1 MAVAKI
7 HAIKS
12 TLSKAIDYITD
23 PDKTIL
29 RDGTQLV
36 SSFGCATETAAVE
49 FNLTS
54 NLAKEIK
61 GDYSKT
67 GGSNNLAYHMV
78 QSFSI
83 SDNEKVTPEQIH
95 ELGKKFAEEF
105 LQGNHEYV
113 IATHIDKGHIHNH
126 IIFNSTSFKNYKK
139 FRSEPYK
146 TVAKIREISDKICE
160 ENGLSVIQNK
170 GVGKS
175 YKEWQ
180 ITKNGEITW
189 KDTIKNK
196 IDEIIPNVKSYKEF
210 VSQMKVAGFTVKEGK
225 HIAFKA
231 PEQERYVRGKRI
243 GENYTKE
250 KIVERIKSEKAKSV
264 EKNTT
269 IIIDKKLIYKTLT
282 DGFILNVPNQNYL
295 VYFNAD
301 TAQLNENNVVANL
314 DSNEYTIL
322 NNDLTPAGKISSE
335 RLLSAYNGITTVS
348 VQQNE
353 NGEIPLSEYLNS
365 RSNERK
371 EILHKAAQA
380 IAYSRSEGVI
390 YYSDYDKR
398 ISELK
403 AQSDETKHTLMK
415 LDDTV
420 IDIKNIGKLLVTY
433 QKYLPVKQELNRLKF
448 AKFTRKKYENK
459 HQLDLA
465 SFNYAVEQ
473 LKKLGIEPEKTNKDD
488 LIATIKENEK
498 TIRDIEKRANAIFER
513 IEKLNNAQNTVDEF
527 INRRDETQ
535 QTQKRLAKTR
545 NNKNE
550 INI

>member
-1 MAVAKI
+1 MAIAKI

-12 TLSKAIDYITD
+12 TLEKAIDYIIN
-23 PDKTIL
+23 PEKTTMP
-29 RDGTQLV
+29 DGTQLV
-36 SSFGCATETAAVE
+36 SSFGCATETAAIE

-61 GDYSKT
+61 GDYTKT
-67 GGSNNLAYHMV
+67 GGADNVAYHMV
-78 QSFSI
+78 QSFAI

-95 ELGKKFAEEF
+95 ELGKKFADEF

-126 IIFNSTSFKNYKK
+126 IIFNSTSFKDYKK

-146 TVAKIREISDKICE
+146 TVAKMREISDKICK
-160 ENGLSVIQNK
+160 ENGLSVVQNI

-180 ITKNGEITW
+180 ITKNGGITW

-196 IDEIIPNVKSYKEF
+196 IDELIPQVKSYTEF
-210 VSQMKVAGFTVKEGK
+210 VQQMKKSGFDVKEGK
-225 HIAFKA
+225 HIAFRA

-250 KIVERIKSEKAKSV
+250 KIIERIKSEKAKSV

-269 IIIDKKLIYKTLT
+269 ITIDKKFIFKTLT
-282 DGFILNVPNQNYL
+282 DGFILNVPNQDYL
-295 VYFNAD
+295 VYFNAE
-301 TAQLNENNVVANL
+301 TALLNDNKDVVAHL
-314 DSNEYTIL
+314 TANEYSIL
-322 NNDLTPAGKISSE
+322 NNDLTTAGTISSE
-335 RLLSAYNGITTVS
+335 KLLSAYNSIS
-348 VQQNE
+348 PVQQNE
-353 NGEIPLSEYLNS
+353 YGEVPLSEYLNN
-365 RSNERK
+365 RRNERK

-390 YYSDYDKR
+390 YYSDYNKR
-398 ISELK
+398 ITELK
-403 AQSDETKHTLMK
+403 DKSYEIKHTLMK

-420 IDIKNIGKLLVTY
+420 ADIKNIGKLIVAY
-433 QKYLPVKQELNRLKF
+433 QKYLPVKQELDRLKF
-448 AKFTRKKYENK
+448 AKLTRKKYENK
-459 HQLDLA
+459 HKLDLA
-465 SFNYAVEQ
+465 SFNYALEQ
-473 LKKLGIEPEKTNKDD
+473 LNKIGIDPENTSKDELILQIKSNIKK
-488 LIATIKENEK
+488 IK
-498 TIRDIEKRANAIFER
+498 DIEERANAIFER

-527 INRRDETQ
+527 INMSDEARQ
-535 QTQKRLAKTR
+535 IQERLKIHK
-545 NNKNE
+545 NKDE